1 MSSDGEEPT
10 SHVLPKDS
18 DHGSS
23 VSSELQDEYEE
34 LLRYAVIT
42 PKLEKLTSAHL
53 QRLSTSHLSAEGRS
67 SQTKDD
73 TKSERPADTVIEARD
88 GRHSSR
94 SVRSSQA
101 SPLIVEPATNSR
113 ASRAEGVAGRSFSR
127 ASVLSDAPSDRLQA
141 ASERSRLNSPDL
153 VESAMTE
160 MFISEENISKM
171 ENILDTWSNN
181 LKSNVMMELRKW
193 KLTFAEQHKL
203 EMRKE
208 KERYAA
214 HTAGL
219 KSELGSLKGL
229 LHTYETSN
237 QRKDEVIVNLSQVL
251 DRQKEKL
258 EKMRAFTHWRLQHT
272 EAKEEAHAAQVA
284 RQHYNL
290 QLKKKVWLGWHSLVQ
305 KHWKVKVEQACRAR
319 AEEVCARLSTEY
331 EAKLAE
337 HCEAIEKAQAEI
349 QRLRLERERYEE
361 SMKKAFMRGVCAL
374 NMEALSMFH
383 TTEGRPEQ
391 PSVHDQHDHLPPQD
405 EPGSA
410 TLAQLHPYPI
420 SSTRLSPV
428 HFDRPDPPSHSEVE
442 DMVGSGATVSRAEVL
457 PPTTVVHSSLPLG
470 GNASSHKQVSGRVV
484 TSSQQKPSKTV
495 TARVTARP
503 DMGKAARSNLQVLG
517 VAPPMSSV
525 IVERHHPV
533 TQLTIG
539 QATAAKF
546 PRSSQQGQSSSGGR
560 GSSRTHS
567 STCHVHSI
575 KVVD

>member
-1 MSSDGEEPT
+1 MSSDEEEPT
-10 SHVLPKDS
+10 SPVLPKDS

-34 LLRYAVIT
+34 LLRYAVVT
-42 PKLEKLTSAHL
+42 PKFETITSAHL
-53 QRLSTSHLSAEGRS
+53 QRLSTSHLSAEGRGY
-67 SQTKDD
+67 QRKDD
-73 TKSERPADTVIEARD
+73 TKSERPADPATEAKH
-88 GRHSSR
+88 GRPSSR
-94 SVRSSQA
+94 SVRSSQI
-101 SPLIVEPATNSR
+101 SPLIVEPLTHLR
-113 ASRAEGVAGRSFSR
+113 ASHAEEVAGRSSSR
-127 ASVLSDAPSDRLQA
+127 ASVVSDTPSDRLHTV
-141 ASERSRLNSPDL
+141 SERSRPNSPGI
-153 VESAMTE
+153 ESAVSE
-160 MFISEENISKM
+160 MFISAQNISKM
-171 ENILDTWSNN
+171 EGILDTWSHN
-181 LKSNVMMELRKW
+181 LKSNVLTELRKW
-193 KLTFAEQHKL
+193 KLAFMEQHKL

-214 HTAGL
+214 QTADL
-219 KSELGSLKGL
+219 KQL

-237 QRKDEVIVNLSQVL
+237 QRKDEVIVNLTQVL

-258 EKMRAFTHWRLQHT
+258 EKMRTFTHWRLQHT

-284 RQHYNL
+284 QQHYNL
-290 QLKKKVWLGWHSLVQ
+290 QLKRKVWLGWHSLVQ
-305 KHWKVKVEQACRAR
+305 KHWKVKVERACRTR
-319 AEEVCARLSTEY
+319 AEEVCANLTMEY

-349 QRLRLERERYEE
+349 QRLRLEREHYEE

-374 NMEALSMFH
+374 NMEALNMFH
-383 TTEGRPEQ
+383 TAEGRSEQ
-391 PSVHDQHDHLPPQD
+391 PVVHDQHDPLPPQD

-410 TLAQLHPYPI
+410 MAAQLQPFPV
-420 SSTRLSPV
+420 SSIRFSPV
-428 HFDRPDPPSHSEVE
+428 HFDRPDPPSHSEGD
-442 DMVGSGATVSRAEVL
+442 DMMGFGAPVSRAEIL
-457 PPTTVVHSSLPLG
+457 PPTAVVHSTLPLG
-470 GNASSHKQVSGRVV
+470 APTSSNKQVTGRVV
-484 TSSQQKPSKTV
+484 TASQQKPSKTV
-495 TARVTARP
+495 TARITARP
-503 DMGKAARSNLQVLG
+503 DVSKTERSNLQVMG

-546 PRSSQQGQSSSGGR
+546 PRSSQQGPSSTGGR

>member
-237 QRKDEVIVNLSQVL
+237 QRKD
-251 DRQKEKL
+251 
-258 EKMRAFTHWRLQHT
+258 
-272 EAKEEAHAAQVA
+272 EAHAAQVA